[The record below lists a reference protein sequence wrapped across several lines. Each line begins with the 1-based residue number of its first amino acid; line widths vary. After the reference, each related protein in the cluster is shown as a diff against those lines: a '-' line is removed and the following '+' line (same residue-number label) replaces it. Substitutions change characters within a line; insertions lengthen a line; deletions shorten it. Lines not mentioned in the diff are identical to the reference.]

1 MKIFKVSLKYQ
12 IEPLADTLESRTI
25 KKRGFI
31 MQITSVQS
39 FKGGTG
45 KTVTA
50 ANLAHILAV
59 VHQKR
64 VLVVDLDEEGNL
76 SQYFATYHE
85 NRVGIAEILTG
96 EITDIHKVI
105 HKTCYDN
112 LDIIAS
118 NLNLYRAA
126 KEIEQSG
133 DGYILRNA
141 LKQVKNEYDF
151 CIIDNAPVL
160 NVKTAISLL
169 ASHNVIIPMRADN
182 FSRLGLHPLLEQINN
197 VKTENK
203 NLYIKG
209 ILFTHYQNN
218 EVNKQCLKVIVK
230 ENTDINIFRT
240 KIRFNQHIMESTFSA
255 QPLADISSRYG
266 ATMDYKKF
274 TQEYLKSST

>member
-1 MKIFKVSLKYQ
+1 M
-12 IEPLADTLESRTI
+12 ESRTI

-141 LKQVKNEYDF
+141 LKQIAGEYDF

-160 NVKTAISLL
+160 NIKALISLL
-169 ASHNVIIPMRADN
+169 ACHNVVIPMRADN
-182 FSRLGLHPLLEQINN
+182 FSRQGLHTLLEQIDNA
-197 VKTENK
+197 KTGNK

-209 ILFTHYQNN
+209 ILFTHYQNDD
-218 EVNKQCLKVIVK
+218 VNKQCIKVIAQ
-230 ENTDINIFRT
+230 ENKKVNVFKT
-240 KIRFNQHIMESTFSA
+240 KIRFNRHIMESTFSA
-255 QPLADISSRYG
+255 RPLADISSRYG